1 MGRNRGSRQKKRGK
15 LNWRSRS
22 ANCGRRGGMGKGFK
36 NPDWKVVRAH
46 MLRRATNIV
55 PPAKVGGEEQQGGE

>member
-22 ANCGRRGGMGKGFK
+22 ANCGRRGGMGKSFK
-36 NPDWKVVRAH
+36 NPEWKTVRAH
-46 MLRRATNIV
+46 MLRRATNV
-55 PPAKVGGEEQQGGE
+55 VVPAKVGEEQQGGE

>member
-22 ANCGRRGGMGKGFK
+22 ANSGRRGGMGKSYR
-36 NPDWKVVRAH
+36 NPEWKDVRAH

-55 PPAKVGGEEQQGGE
+55 VPAKVAEEQQGGE